1 MKITDTIEIG
11 LETSKLYYNLSID
24 LHKLLNLD
32 QSNRTGEPRQLLDA
46 FFTRYID
53 LVEKSNLLNQSYP
66 DKLNKLPKQRGIF
79 SKLKSHKSTSL
90 NQSENSSLSS
100 NPISDDIERII

>member
-1 MKITDTIEIG
+1 MKITDTIEAES
-11 LETSKLYYNLSID
+11 ETSKLYYNLSID

-32 QSNRTGEPRQLLDA
+32 QSNRTGELRQLLDA

-79 SKLKSHKSTSL
+79 SKLKSHKSTSS
-90 NQSENSSLSS
+90 QSENSSLSR
-100 NPISDDIERII
+100 NPISDDIERVI